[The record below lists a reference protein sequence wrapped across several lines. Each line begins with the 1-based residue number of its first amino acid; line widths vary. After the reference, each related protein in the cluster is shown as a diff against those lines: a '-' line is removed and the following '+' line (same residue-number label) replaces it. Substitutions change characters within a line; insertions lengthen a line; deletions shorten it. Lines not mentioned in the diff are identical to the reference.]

1 MHVFEFRNKD
11 SRNGGVEGLRTLI
24 IGNNYRAYEKDDGSV
39 LLNDEERGY
48 SFFPQETYEEFR
60 KQFSLDW
67 RKLVTSSS
75 LPASISMSSL

>member
-1 MHVFEFRNKD
+1 MHVFEFRNKNPN
-11 SRNGGVEGLRTLI
+11 RRVLI
-24 IGNNYRAYEKDDGSV
+24 IGETYRAYEQEDGSV
-39 LLNDEERGY
+39 LLNDEKQGY
-48 SFFPQETYEEFR
+48 SFHPEETYEEFR